1 MGHSMKGNKSQSRET
16 NGGRSAL
23 LMFLM
28 LSAAAL
34 PLAYAQ
40 AAAIQSQICSIISI
54 ISSVVGILAIFLFV
68 VGALLYSLAHIFP
81 AAGNLKGSAQ
91 GWGMGMIIGGIIGI
105 VLYILSSF
113 IIYRL
118 ASFSGN
124 GSIPA
129 ITQVN
134 CNSPAASSAPSGQQ
148 PTSTPVLSQINS
160 TSKTS
165 QQGAGGLYAI
175 NSKSTSIPL
184 QAAGIPNCQY
194 LGSQVANGDF
204 GYGNYSGWVESGS
217 GFASSPVNLSNANYE
232 GDYYLGKWSGYS
244 GAYFATTFS
253 KATSESPGS
262 LVSAPFLVTAPYLN
276 FKLVSPYNPGIYL
289 ELLSSNSVLLT
300 IHYNTTNG
308 QGAYPLGT
316 FANASI
322 YLGSLMCRNA
332 SIAIVSQVAGSPG
345 SDQFIAAGDFRLSNY
360 SDSTPGI
367 VENST
372 VS

>member
-1 MGHSMKGNKSQSRET
+1 MNGNNCQR
-16 NGGRSAL
+16 RSITPNRHGAL
-23 LMFLM
+23 IFLI
-28 LSAAAL
+28 LSVLVL

-40 AAAIQSQICSIISI
+40 AATAIQSQICGIISI

-91 GWGMGMIIGGIIGI
+91 GWGIGMIIGGIIGI

-124 GSIPA
+124 SSIPA
-129 ITQVN
+129 ITQVD
-134 CNSPAASSAPSGQQ
+134 CNSQATTTAASSAQQ
-148 PTSTPVLSQINS
+148 PPPVSVLSQTNS
-160 TSKTS
+160 TSKAARS
-165 QQGAGGLYAI
+165 GAGGLYAI
-175 NSKSTSIPL
+175 NSKSTSAPL
-184 QAAGIPNCQY
+184 QSASMPRCQY
-194 LGSQVANGDF
+194 YGSQVINGDF
-204 GYGNYSGWVESGS
+204 GYGNYSGWTESGT
-217 GFASSPVNLSNANYE
+217 GFGSSPVNLSVADSE
-232 GDYYLGKWSGYS
+232 GNYYLGKWSGYS

-253 KATSESPGS
+253 KTASESPAS
-262 LVSAPFLVTAPYLN
+262 LTSEPFLVTAPYLN
-276 FKLVSPYNPGIYL
+276 FKIISPYNLGIYL
-289 ELLSSNSVLLT
+289 EVLSSNSVLLT

-308 QGAYPLGT
+308 QGSYPPGT

-332 SIAIVSQVAGSPG
+332 SISIVSQSAGSPG
-345 SDQFIAAGDFRLSNY
+345 GSQFIAVGDFHLSNY

-367 VENST
+367 LENST